1 MNKDEILFEVCDILK
16 INSINYWICHGTL
29 LGIVRENRILPW
41 DNDIDIGVWAHE
53 VSKNDIIK
61 IFKSLG
67 FSIEPTN
74 DKDQSI
80 HLIKNGKDKV
90 DINFYEIIGNTAVVR
105 WMIKKK
111 NFYNKFKIKIA
122 EGLIKN
128 RLELSHSVQL
138 KSFLGNAVWYIGSIM
153 SHFMFKNYIDNL
165 VTKVRE
171 ESYIYTGYSYPIEL
185 MEIVEFNFKGKTIHL
200 PQHKEK
206 ILELTYGEK
215 WEIPN
220 KNYIWEDEAKN
231 LYV

>member
-80 HLIKNGKDKV
+80 HFIKNDKDKV
-90 DINFYEIIGNTAVVR
+90 DINFYEVIENTAAVR
-105 WMIKKK
+105 WMIKK
-111 NFYNKFKIKIA
+111 NDFFNKFKIKIF
-122 EGLIKN
+122 EGLIK
-128 RLELSHSVQL
+128 
-138 KSFLGNAVWYIGSIM
+138 KSIG
-153 SHFMFKNYIDNL
+153 
-165 VTKVRE
+165 T
-171 ESYIYTGYSYPIEL
+171 
-185 MEIVEFNFKGKTIHL
+185 
-200 PQHKEK
+200 
-206 ILELTYGEK
+206 
-215 WEIPN
+215 
-220 KNYIWEDEAKN
+220 
-231 LYV
+231 

>member
-128 RLELSHSVQL
+128 RLELSHSIQL

-171 ESYIYTGYSYPIEL
+171 ESYIYTGYSYPIDL
-185 MEIVEFNFKGKTIHL
+185 MGIVEFNFKGKTIYL